1 MVIERTQ
8 GSGPH
13 AGQPVLTR
21 GVPLGSA
28 RAALIMLHGRN
39 AGPRN
44 ILELADRLDHPEFA
58 FVAPAAAQGTWYPL
72 SFMQPRVANEP
83 FLASALEVVQRLIQQ
98 VAAEGIAR
106 ERIMLL
112 GFSQGAC
119 LALESGYQTVRR
131 ADGQTVGGSLGGI
144 VGFSGGLIGAPGT
157 RWSEEGNFAGAPV
170 FLGCSDV
177 DPHVPKSRVEETA
190 AVFRQ
195 LGAEVTLR
203 LYPGMGHL
211 VNQDELAIARTLID
225 RVAGPAG

>member
-1 MVIERTQ
+1 MLEHTE
-8 GSGPH
+8 GSRPH
-13 AGQPVLTR
+13 ARQPILTR
-21 GVPLGSA
+21 GVPLRSA

-39 AGPRN
+39 AGPGD
-44 ILELADRLDHPEFA
+44 ILELADRLDHPGFA
-58 FVAPAAAQGTWYPL
+58 FLAPAAAQGTWYPL
-72 SFMQPRVANEP
+72 SFMQPRAANEP
-83 FLASALEVVQRLIQQ
+83 FLGSALEVVQRLIQQ
-98 VAAEGIAR
+98 VAADGIAR

-131 ADGQTVGGSLGGI
+131 AEGQTVGTSLGGI
-144 VGFSGGLIGAPGT
+144 IGFSGGLIGAPGT

-177 DPHVPKSRVEETA
+177 DPHIPRSRVEETA
-190 AVFRQ
+190 AVFER

-211 VNQDELAIARTLID
+211 VNEDELAIARTLMD
-225 RVAGPAG
+225 RVAGPTG